1 MSCCGLYYAPMNNL
15 ILLATCFIAGI
26 LLRRAGRMPE
36 HAPATLN
43 SFIIHVSL
51 PALTLLYLHDIKF
64 SADVGLIVAMAWI
77 HFALAA
83 GFFWGVGK
91 WLALPRPTVGA
102 LMLTGGLGN
111 TSFFGLPMIE
121 AYYGKEAI
129 VTGLIADQ
137 LGSFLVLSIL
147 GITVAGLYS
156 SGAPSARTILRRIVL
171 FPPFIA
177 MALALV
183 LIPVTYPEW
192 FTLLLKRLGDTLA
205 PLALLSV
212 GLQLR
217 LGHIAGNVRNLSI
230 GLLFKLLLA
239 PLAIFLL
246 YVPLL
251 GASGQH
257 IQVTLFEAAMPPM
270 ITAAIVAAEHDL
282 DPELANLMVAVGL
295 VLSFFTLTGWWWV
308 MRGV

>member
-1 MSCCGLYYAPMNNL
+1 MNNL
-15 ILLATCFIAGI
+15 ILLATCFIAGM
-26 LLRRAGRMPE
+26 LLRCAGRMPE
-36 HAPATLN
+36 SAPAALN

-51 PALTLLYLHDIKF
+51 PALTLLYIHDLKL
-64 SADVGLIVAMAWI
+64 SGDVGFLAAMAWLQ
-77 HFALAA
+77 FGLAA
-83 GFFWGVGK
+83 GFFWALGK
-91 WLALPRPTVGA
+91 WLDLPRSTVGA

-121 AYYGKEAI
+121 AFYGKDAI
-129 VTGLIADQ
+129 VTGIIADQ

-156 SGAPSARTILRRIVL
+156 SGRPSAGDIARRIVF

-177 MALALV
+177 LVIALAL
-183 LIPVTYPEW
+183 IPVAYPEW
-192 FTLLLKRLGDTLA
+192 FTVLLKRLGDTLA

-212 GLQLR
+212 GFQLR
-217 LGHIAGNVRNLSI
+217 LGHLAGNGRNLAI

-251 GASGQH
+251 GAHGQH

-270 ITAAIVAAEHDL
+270 ITSAIVASEHDL
-282 DPELANLMVAVGL
+282 DPPLATLMVAVGL
-295 VLSFFTLTGWWWV
+295 LISFLTLTAWWWALRAV
-308 MRGV
+308 

>member
-1 MSCCGLYYAPMNNL
+1 MANL
-15 ILLATCFIAGI
+15 ILLVTCFIIGM
-26 LLRRAGRMPE
+26 LLRRSGRMPE

-51 PALTLLYLHDIKF
+51 PALTLLYIHDLKL
-64 SADVGLIVAMAWI
+64 SGDVGFIAAMAWL
-77 HFALAA
+77 HFVLAA
-83 GFFWGVGK
+83 GFFWSLGK
-91 WLALPRPTVGA
+91 WLTLPRPTVGA

-111 TSFFGLPMIE
+111 TSFLGLPMIE
-121 AYYGKEAI
+121 AYYGKGGV
-129 VTGLIADQ
+129 VTGIVADQ

-156 SGAPSARTILRRIVL
+156 SGVPTARTILRRIVL

-177 MALALV
+177 LVAAVV
-183 LIPVTYPEW
+183 LIPVPYADW
-192 FTLLLKRLGDTLA
+192 FTTLLHRLGDTLA

-212 GLQLR
+212 GFQLR
-217 LGHIAGNVRNLSI
+217 LGHLAGNGRNLAL
-230 GLLFKLLLA
+230 GLGFKLFLA

-251 GASGQH
+251 GASGQA

-270 ITAAIVAAEHDL
+270 ITAAIVATEHDL
-282 DPELANLMVAVGL
+282 DPPLATLMVAVGV
-295 VLSFFTLTGWWWV
+295 VLSFATLTGWWWA
-308 MRGV
+308 MRGI